1 MTQHDRATGYVL
13 HFVLEETIPTVNTYK
28 RLHWGKVAKIRRGL
42 YNLVWVATHGRRPSP
57 PITRCAIYI
66 NRYST
71 QEPDPDC
78 IDSSAKLLLDVLQPY
93 HPKWCPN
100 GLGII
105 AQDNS
110 KCIADLKVT
119 HVPARAKTRRTEVW
133 IVELE
138 SGSV

>member
-1 MTQHDRATGYVL
+1 MIHVDRATGLVL
-13 HFVLEETIPTVNTYK
+13 AFVLNETLPTVNTYK

-42 YNLVWVATHGRRPSP
+42 YNAVWVATHGRRPAQ
-57 PITRCAIYI
+57 PIARCAIYI
-66 NRYST
+66 NRHST

-93 HPKWCPN
+93 SKSCPN
-100 GLGII
+100 GLGVI

-110 KCIADLKVT
+110 KCIADLKVS
-119 HVPARAKTRRTEVW
+119 HVQARKKTARTEVW

-138 SGSV
+138 RGPI